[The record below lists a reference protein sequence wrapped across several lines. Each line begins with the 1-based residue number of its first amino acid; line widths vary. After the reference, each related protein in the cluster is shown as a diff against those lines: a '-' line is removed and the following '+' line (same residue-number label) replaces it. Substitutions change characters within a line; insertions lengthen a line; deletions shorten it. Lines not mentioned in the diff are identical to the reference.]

1 MQCSLIYIF
10 GSIDSTPRTEHTVM
24 FVDISTSDNTG
35 IYKGTVS
42 YCAGLKLLV
51 NHVGNLVLS
60 VHKKNCCAGL
70 IMRILAW

>member
-1 MQCSLIYIF
+1 M
-10 GSIDSTPRTEHTVM
+10 TA
-24 FVDISTSDNTG
+24 DNAG

-51 NHVGNLVLS
+51 NHVGALVLS

-70 IMRILAW
+70 IMRILAR